1 MAKKNGEFDL
11 DEFNFDD
18 FAEFEEFDLGDPSQ
32 PSNDREPVL
41 KKLGKATVDGAVAA
55 AKEPVFVKNFL
66 RAALPKG
73 YSDAIDLADTTL
85 NEGRTLYNRAAAELK
100 QPVRDLR
107 KAAGKILP
115 KYEKSLPP
123 KLFEKLRNLT
133 NVEDEQDWR
142 NQASQDN
149 EITAELGKIF
159 EAKAEQDQYNA
170 EKQEVTQ
177 AIREKENANR
187 TNSMIEVLRGIH
199 QLTSRQVGYQDSI
212 TAKYQR
218 KNLELQYRQVFALQE
233 LVNSGKVTDKTMLE
247 ELAAIRKNSG
257 LPDFAKITT
266 SEAGKQ
272 FMRERLFGTMTE
284 SFNNYSQNFS
294 KRLVDNITRK
304 AMEKV
309 TAFGSALSQAAQG
322 LEMVGTAGEMS
333 GGQFGATDFMGSLAG
348 GEVAEYLGAKL
359 GGGLRKVTSKNEGVN
374 KFGADLSNLVRN
386 GKYMANAYAKSDTDY
401 MSRWAGLENLIKSVI
416 PTSYGVTGS
425 VDNAGVRGLNKE
437 AAFDSMFYR
446 SVTEVM
452 PGYLARLLQEIQAL
466 RTGSM
471 PERTVYNW
479 DRNEFAGYK
488 QTGADIMAR
497 VIPKRDIDSVSQG
510 LQEFIGKV
518 DPEGK
523 LSKEAK
529 SALAQSLFKNM
540 AANDHFDPQTQFS
553 GKYLDGKT
561 SPEVKAELQQ
571 LLGQRYSIGADGKMA
586 STSAAK
592 LLRNQDAERLESLR
606 RVIPDI
612 NETLNSYANTGQREF
627 LRDSGLLYKRGTE
640 DLVNSSFL
648 WDRFNESLNNT
659 AGASG
664 ERGPSDHRQD
674 GGPGYRPFGPFGGG
688 TGGSGFRDADPSV
701 AGPELGDSFVER
713 LIEAANSNTNRTIE
727 AIKPKANEETLVG
740 AVETLQE
747 ILVALQNGQ
756 LANGGGGAPSAG
768 SGGFW
773 RRSGRRARRYSKA
786 LLGAMGKLQMAQIRG
801 VGGILGGMGKA
812 VGGAFGRAGD
822 WLSRKKEVMDV
833 YIKGQVEPAIR
844 AHLLA
849 AGEYRDALTGEVI
862 RKMEDIKGA
871 VIDKDGNIVISFDD
885 IKKGLFDVYGKK
897 IGGTRLGKMLE
908 GAFDLGKRAF
918 GGVVSLQTLP
928 FRAAWKMAKSGA
940 NFLRTP
946 SDVYVL
952 GEDRP
957 RLYSRLIA
965 QGYYISVKSK
975 KRIKHYSDIDG
986 PVVDKYGNSVLS
998 EEDFQKGLVDA
1009 TGDRLES
1016 VVSKAWSGVK
1026 KLGSLAKRG
1035 LNHAVEL
1042 GKSAWGLA
1050 GRVAKAPL
1058 EFFRGKAGLSSERS
1072 GRGDSWTKRIYK
1084 LLDERLPG
1092 GRRRRS
1098 RFDQDGDGLREG
1110 SWQEILRNRAKAASE
1125 KMKGKKGD
1133 DIKAA
1138 KEKGG
1143 GVMGLLLTVLAGIR
1157 SKLAE
1162 FNPKALLETFLKA
1175 KAAKDGADMLGDA
1188 ADLAGG
1194 RGRGKRGWLRR
1205 AGSALG
1211 RGARGAWKW
1220 GARVGLGLLGSGT
1233 GSAAASAA
1241 SGAAATAASSAAAGA
1256 TSAGFGGML
1265 ATAAGGVLSF
1275 LTSPVVLGVAAT
1287 AALAY
1292 GGYKAYKY
1300 FTRPGPLQV
1309 LKALQYG
1316 IDPKN
1321 EEAMER
1327 VANLEQMCLPAVRR
1341 QGTQPVT
1348 EMSAIDPQPMY
1359 ELFGLDLR
1367 NRDQIGSFQA
1377 WFAQR
1382 FKPVF
1387 FQHLTLLQRYA
1398 PQRGIDE
1405 LDKIDD
1411 SIKARYARE
1420 SVLGG
1425 LPSPY
1430 DCYSS
1435 PFPDMERL
1443 PTGRQS
1449 IDAQV
1454 AEIVKQFGDKAKD
1467 TVLESGSRPGTVRPS
1482 FGPTLSQAARSPTPQ
1497 NYRSGTSYV
1506 DNSRVEKEKET
1517 KIKAGDFSFVE
1528 GQNRTLDDL
1537 AGVRMRAYG
1546 LVNLEVDAVN
1556 ALLRMEQEL
1565 EDQVEIGWFGGTSI
1579 SIRPEEALRKYG
1591 PLFQLST
1598 QDPAAA
1604 AQWQFWFE
1612 HRFCPVLLAFVK
1624 ALRNANKNASVK
1636 DAYITLSGKDRLAVA
1651 QAILAATT
1659 TVQGREMSVWLV
1671 EAGPYTNRPVNTD
1684 SGSAKAAMDSLRAKQ
1699 KNPVM
1704 SEAPK
1709 KTDSE
1714 GQAVGFFQR
1723 MRNSIADMW
1732 AGPKAPVGGGINM
1745 GGGSGYGASR
1755 PNGDSAGLGGSGYGP
1770 GTGPIDMS
1778 GGNVAKHP
1786 GQGTGGD
1793 INSLPMPKGDGWE
1806 NVRDLIVSA
1815 SKMVGVDPGLMA
1827 TMASIESNF
1836 KISARPKKGSATG
1849 LYQFIDDTWKG
1860 MLARYGA
1867 KYGIAPNTP
1876 PTDPRANALMGAEY
1890 IRENQQYLQKKLG
1903 RQVTDND
1910 LYMAHFLGP
1919 GGAVAMLQ
1927 ADATQSAA
1935 SAVARTN
1942 PNAPAYNPTIF
1953 YDNNRPKTVGEF
1965 YQWVNQKVSS
1975 HGKRYGSNAAELAA
1989 TGSAPVIPESKT
2001 PPASIA
2007 KPGDKPLA
2015 GSGTAGVDIPQGPP
2029 PKDAGLQPA
2038 STTPVLFQGP
2048 TVGAVSTPTAP
2059 PVSSPMG
2066 EPGSQV
2072 AQALEQ
2078 RDQTVRQT
2086 QQVQQAQVQAQARE
2100 QAAQQQQQVVKDE
2113 TVRKLLDDQ
2122 LVELRLTN
2130 KTLDKILSAIQS
2142 KTEETPDPSKPAPAQ
2157 ATRSRTLD
2165 NQKNDSMVSM
2175 QRKY

>member
-11 DEFNFDD
+11 DEFDFDD
-18 FAEFEEFDLGDPSQ
+18 FKEFEEFDLGDPSQ

-41 KKLGKATVDGAVAA
+41 KKLGKATVAGAATA

-66 RAALPKG
+66 RAALPQG

-107 KAAGKILP
+107 KAAGKMLP

-133 NVEDEQDWR
+133 EVEDDAAWR
-142 NQASQDN
+142 AQASQDN

-212 TAKYQR
+212 TARYQR
-218 KNLELQYRQVFALQE
+218 KHLELQYRQVFALQE
-233 LVNSGKVTDKTMLE
+233 LVNSGKATDKTMLE

-272 FMRERLFGTMTE
+272 FMRERLFGTVTE

-309 TAFGSALSQAAQG
+309 SAFGSALSQAAQG

-348 GEVAEYLGAKL
+348 GEIAEYLGAKL
-359 GGGLRKVTSKNEGVN
+359 GGGLRKMTSKNEGVN
-374 KFGADLSNLVRN
+374 KFGADLSNVVRN
-386 GKYMANAYAKSDTDY
+386 GKYMLNAYAKSDTDY
-401 MSRWAGLENLIKSVI
+401 MSKWAGLENMIKSVI

-425 VDNAGVRGLNKE
+425 VDNAGTRGLNKE
-437 AAFDSMFYR
+437 AMFDSMFYR
-446 SVTEVM
+446 SVTEVV
-452 PGYLARLLQEIQAL
+452 PGYLSRMLQELQAL
-466 RTGSM
+466 RTGSL
-471 PERTVYNW
+471 PERTVFNW

-540 AANDHFDPQTQFS
+540 AANDHFDPETQFR

-561 SPEVKAELQQ
+561 SPEVRAELQQ

-592 LLRNQDAERLESLR
+592 LLRNQDAERLEALR

-648 WDRFNESLNNT
+648 WNRFNESLNNT

-688 TGGSGFRDADPSV
+688 SDNAGFRDADPSM

-713 LIEAANSNTNRTIE
+713 LIEAATSNTNRTIE

-773 RRSGRRARRYSKA
+773 RRNGRRARRYSKA

-801 VGGILGGMGKA
+801 VGGILGGMGRA

-957 RLYSRLIA
+957 RLLARLIA

-1035 LNHAVEL
+1035 INRAVEI

-1050 GRVAKAPL
+1050 GRIAKAPL
-1058 EFFRGKAGLSSERS
+1058 EFLRGKAGLSGERVRS
-1072 GRGDSWTKRIYK
+1072 DNWTKRIYK

-1110 SWQEILRNRAKAASE
+1110 SWQEILRNRAKAAGE
-1125 KMKGKKGD
+1125 KLKD
-1133 DIKAA
+1133 KATAGARVA

-1143 GVMGLLLTVLAGIR
+1143 GVMGLLLTVLMGIR

-1162 FNPKALLETFLKA
+1162 FNPKALLESFLKA
-1175 KAAKDGADMLGDA
+1175 KAMKDGADVLGDA

-1211 RGARGAWKW
+1211 RGAKGAWKW
-1220 GARVGLGLLGSGT
+1220 GARVGLGLLGTGG

-1241 SGAAATAASSAAAGA
+1241 SGAAATAAGSTAAGA
-1256 TSAGFGGML
+1256 TGAGFGGML

-1321 EEAMER
+1321 EEAMEL

-1341 QGTQPVT
+1341 QGTQPIT
-1348 EMSAIDPQPMY
+1348 EMSAIDPQAMY
-1359 ELFGLDLR
+1359 ELFGLDPR

-1398 PQRGIDE
+1398 PQRGIAE

-1411 SIKARYARE
+1411 AVKARYARE

-1425 LPSPY
+1425 VPSPY

-1443 PTGRQS
+1443 PQGRQA

-1454 AEIVKQFGDKAKD
+1454 AEIVRRFGGKAKD
-1467 TVLESGSRPGTVRPS
+1467 TVLETGSRPGTVRPS
-1482 FGPTLSQAARSPTPQ
+1482 FGPTLSQAAQSPTPPKHQ
-1497 NYRSGTSYV
+1497 VGTSFV

-1517 KIKAGDFSFVE
+1517 RIKAGDYSFVE

-1565 EDQVEIGWFGGTSI
+1565 EDQVDIGWFGGTSI
-1579 SIRPEEALRKYG
+1579 SVRPEEALQKFG
-1591 PLFQLST
+1591 PLFQVPV
-1598 QDPAAA
+1598 QDPAAR
-1604 AQWQFWFE
+1604 AQWLFWFE

-1624 ALRNANKNASVK
+1624 ALRSANKSASVK
-1636 DAYITLSGKDRLAVA
+1636 DAYTTLDGKARLAVA
-1651 QAILAATT
+1651 QAIMAATT
-1659 TVQGREMSVWLV
+1659 TVQDREMSVWLV

-1684 SGSAKAAMDSLRAKQ
+1684 SASAKAAMDSLRAKQ

-1704 SEAPK
+1704 SESPK

-1723 MRNSIADMW
+1723 MRNTIADMW
-1732 AGPKAPVGGGINM
+1732 AGPKPPVGGGVNM

-1755 PNGDSAGLGGSGYGP
+1755 PNGDSSAFGGAGYGP

-1793 INSLPMPKGDGWE
+1793 INALPMPKGDGWE

-1815 SKMVGVDPGLMA
+1815 SKMVGVDPALMA

-1836 KISARPKKGSATG
+1836 RISARPKKGSATG

-1919 GGAVAMLQ
+1919 AGAVAMLQ

-1942 PNAPAYNPTIF
+1942 PNAPSYNPTIF
-1953 YDNNRPKTVGEF
+1953 YDNNRPRTVGEF

-1975 HGKRYGSNAAELAA
+1975 HGRRYGSNAAELAA
-1989 TGSAPVIPESKT
+1989 TGTAPAIPESKT

-2015 GSGTAGVDIPQGPP
+2015 GSGTAGADIPQGAV

-2038 STTPVLFQGP
+2038 TTTPVLFQGP

-2059 PVSSPMG
+2059 PVSSPTG
-2066 EPGSQV
+2066 EPVSQV

-2086 QQVQQAQVQAQARE
+2086 QQAQQAQVQAQARE
-2100 QAAQQQQQVVKDE
+2100 QAVQQQQQMAKDE
-2113 TVRKLLDDQ
+2113 TVRRLLDDQ

-2130 KTLDKILSAIQS
+2130 KTLAEILTEIRS
-2142 KTEETPDPSKPAPAQ
+2142 KEAAKPESSKPAAPAQ

>member
-1 MAKKNGEFDL
+1 MAKKNGENDL

-41 KKLGKATVDGAVAA
+41 KKLGKATAAGAVAA

-66 RAALPKG
+66 RAALPQG

-100 QPVRDLR
+100 QPMRDLR
-107 KAAGKILP
+107 KAAGKMLP

-123 KLFEKLRNLT
+123 KLFEKLRDLT
-133 NVEDEQDWR
+133 NVEDEAGWR
-142 NQASQDN
+142 EQASRDN

-233 LVNSGKVTDKTMLE
+233 LVSSGKITDKTMLE

-257 LPDFAKITT
+257 LPDFVKITT

-322 LEMVGTAGEMS
+322 LEMVGSAGEMS

-359 GGGLRKVTSKNEGVN
+359 GGGLRKLTSKNEGIN
-374 KFGADLSNLVRN
+374 KFGADLSNVVRN

-437 AAFDSMFYR
+437 AMFDSMFYR

-452 PGYLARLLQEIQAL
+452 PGYLARLLQELQAL
-466 RTGSM
+466 RTGTM

-523 LSKEAK
+523 LSKEAR

-540 AANDHFDPQTQFS
+540 AANDHFDPVTQFN
-553 GKYLDGKT
+553 GKYLDGKVSAET
-561 SPEVKAELQQ
+561 RAELKQ

-592 LLRNQDAERLESLR
+592 LLRNQDAERLEALR
-606 RVIPDI
+606 KVIPDI

-674 GGPGYRPFGPFGGG
+674 GDPGHRPFGPFGGG
-688 TGGSGFRDADPSV
+688 SGGSGFRDADPSV

-713 LIEAANSNTNRTIE
+713 LIEAATANTDRTIE

-801 VGGILGGMGKA
+801 VGGILGGMGRA

-1009 TGDRLES
+1009 QGDRLES

-1035 LNHAVEL
+1035 INRAVEL

-1058 EFFRGKAGLSSERS
+1058 EFFRGKAGLSSERN
-1072 GRGDSWTKRIYK
+1072 GRNDSWTKRIYK
-1084 LLDERLPG
+1084 LLDERLP

-1125 KMKGKKGD
+1125 KMKGKVGD
-1133 DIKAA
+1133 GVKAA
-1138 KEKGG
+1138 KEKGS
-1143 GVMGLLLTVLAGIR
+1143 GVMGMLLTVLAGIR

-1175 KAAKDGADMLGDA
+1175 KAAKDGVDVLGDA

-1194 RGRGKRGWLRR
+1194 RGRGKRGLLRR
-1205 AGSALG
+1205 TGSLLGRGARAAGRGALALG
-1211 RGARGAWKW
+1211 RGALTLAG
-1220 GARVGLGLLGSGT
+1220 GGLGLGLR
-1233 GSAAASAA
+1233 
-1241 SGAAATAASSAAAGA
+1241 AAG
-1256 TSAGFGGML
+1256 GLL
-1265 ATAAGGVLSF
+1265 ATAAGGVATF
-1275 LTSPVVLGVAAT
+1275 LTSPVVLGAAAVAG
-1287 AALAY
+1287 LAY

-1341 QGTQPVT
+1341 QGTQPIT

-1398 PQRGIDE
+1398 PQRGIDQ

-1425 LPSPY
+1425 QPSPY

-1443 PTGRQS
+1443 PTGRQA

-1454 AEIVKQFGDKAKD
+1454 AEIVKEFGGKAKD
-1467 TVLESGSRPGTVRPS
+1467 TVLESGSQPGTVRPS

-1517 KIKAGDFSFVE
+1517 RIKAGDYSFVE

-1565 EDQVEIGWFGGTSI
+1565 EGQVDIGWFGGTSI

-1591 PLFQLST
+1591 PLFQLT
-1598 QDPAAA
+1598 ATDPAAT
-1604 AQWQFWFE
+1604 AQWLFWFE

-1624 ALRNANKNASVK
+1624 ALRSANKSASVK
-1636 DAYITLSGKDRLAVA
+1636 DAYMSLSGKDRLAVA

-1659 TVQGREMSVWLV
+1659 TVQDREMSVWLV
-1671 EAGPYTNRPVNTD
+1671 EAGPYMNRPVNTD
-1684 SGSAKAAMDSLRAKQ
+1684 SGSAKTAMDSLRAKQ

-1704 SEAPK
+1704 AEAPK

-1732 AGPKAPVGGGINM
+1732 SGPKTPAGGGLNI

-1755 PNGDSAGLGGSGYGP
+1755 PNGDSADLGGAGYGP

-1778 GGNVAKHP
+1778 GGTVAKHP

-1793 INSLPMPKGDGWE
+1793 INTLPMPKGDGWE

-1815 SKMVGVDPGLMA
+1815 SKMVGVDPSLMA

-1849 LYQFIDDTWKG
+1849 LYQFIDKTWKG
-1860 MLARYGA
+1860 MLDQYGA
-1867 KYGIAPNTP
+1867 KYGIAPGTP

-1890 IRENQQYLQKKLG
+1890 IRENQQYLQKRLG

-1919 GGAVAMLQ
+1919 RGAMAMLNAQ
-1927 ADATQSAA
+1927 PTQSAA
-1935 SAVARTN
+1935 SAVAKTN

-1965 YQWVNQKVSS
+1965 YQWVDQKVSS
-1975 HGKRYGSNAAELAA
+1975 HGRRYGSNAAELAA

-2015 GSGTAGVDIPQGPP
+2015 GSGTASADIPQGPL

-2059 PVSSPMG
+2059 PVSTPTG

-2086 QQVQQAQVQAQARE
+2086 QQAQQAQVTAQARE

-2130 KTLDKILSAIQS
+2130 KTLDKILSAIQT
-2142 KTEETPDPSKPAPAQ
+2142 KAEAKPEPSKPAPAQ

-2165 NQKNDSMVSM
+2165 NQKNDTMVSM